1 MSPRAGRAARRAVR
15 SRRRRLRRVVVALL
29 TMGALAAGGAAL
41 VRSPLFALDDIEVSG
56 AQTLTRDEVVAH
68 SGLRLGMNVL
78 SVDANG
84 VESRLESLALIADAR
99 VERLYPSK
107 VRIRLQERVPAAA
120 AKLAGGIWLVEAT
133 GRLITGVTA
142 VPAGLPQIQVDGTA
156 GTQGLQDGLALWAAL
171 PPWARAKT
179 THLEAQDPSML
190 AARIGGT
197 RIIFGAFGDTIA
209 KMQAV
214 VAIFDEATKAGGRRV
229 VQIDVR
235 APRRPAAVIR

>member
-1 MSPRAGRAARRAVR
+1 MNARRGRRARRAVR
-15 SRRRRLRRVVVALL
+15 VRRRRLRRVVVALL
-29 TMGALAAGGAAL
+29 TVGALAVGGTAL
-41 VRSPLFALDDIEVSG
+41 VRSPLFALDGIEVSG
-56 AQTLTRDEVVAH
+56 TQTLTRDEVIAH

-78 SVDANG
+78 SVDAGG
-84 VESRLESLALIADAR
+84 VELRLEALALVADAR
-99 VERLYPSK
+99 VERVYPSK
-107 VRIRLQERVPAAA
+107 VRIRLEERVPAAA
-120 AKLAGGIWLVEAT
+120 AKLAGGIWLVEST

-142 VPAGLPQIQVDGTA
+142 VPAGLPVIQVDGTA

-171 PPWARAKT
+171 PAWARAKT
-179 THLEAQDPSML
+179 THLEAKDPTML

-197 RIIFGAFGDTIA
+197 RIIFGAYGDLIA

-214 VAIFDEATKAGGRRV
+214 VAIFDQATKAGGRRV